1 MVFQFCVDFSLSV
14 QNCRVQSTLVNPT
27 CVGKQ
32 FSVLLHP
39 LLGQPSVS
47 LLVTSSVRNS
57 CLRHSDFEIT

>member
-47 LLVTSSVRNS
+47 LLVTSSVKI
-57 CLRHSDFEIT
+57 HV